1 LDRASFGPRIGRGA
15 RAFKISRQPDCVR
28 FGVGVLSSIT
38 SPATS
43 ARHRRGRNVKCLRFR
58 LFPLFIGSIV
68 KRLTNAIQNSL
79 RGLADGFKT
88 EPALRDEAILFVAA
102 VPLGLLVA
110 PSAAWYVAM
119 IGALIVVLAVEFL
132 NTAIEKLADHV
143 TPEQNTDIRR
153 IKDFGS
159 AAVFCSLCL
168 AGLIWFT
175 ALVARCGLI

>member
-1 LDRASFGPRIGRGA
+1 LVRCIYREREPPGLARQSGDARSGAQAPIVTGNIARNIRSPSSRAQR
-15 RAFKISRQPDCVR
+15 KV
-28 FGVGVLSSIT
+28 
-38 SPATS
+38 
-43 ARHRRGRNVKCLRFR
+43 LRFPAYR
-58 LFPLFIGSIV
+58 SIGSIV
-68 KRLTNAIQNSL
+68 KRLTNATQNSL

-110 PSAAWYVAM
+110 PSAAWYAAM
-119 IGALIVVLAVEFL
+119 IAALIVVLAVEFL

-175 ALVARCGLI
+175 ALVVRCGLI

>member
-1 LDRASFGPRIGRGA
+1 VPVCGLFLSLIGP
-15 RAFKISRQPDCVR
+15 
-28 FGVGVLSSIT
+28 
-38 SPATS
+38 
-43 ARHRRGRNVKCLRFR
+43 
-58 LFPLFIGSIV
+58 IV
-68 KRLTNAIQNSL
+68 KRLYNATQNSL

-88 EPALRDEAILFVAA
+88 EPALRDEAILFLGA
-102 VPLGLLVA
+102 VPLGLVVA

-119 IGALIVVLAVEFL
+119 IGAVTVVLAVEFL

-168 AGLIWFT
+168 AGLIWLT
-175 ALVARCGLI
+175 ALAVRCGVI